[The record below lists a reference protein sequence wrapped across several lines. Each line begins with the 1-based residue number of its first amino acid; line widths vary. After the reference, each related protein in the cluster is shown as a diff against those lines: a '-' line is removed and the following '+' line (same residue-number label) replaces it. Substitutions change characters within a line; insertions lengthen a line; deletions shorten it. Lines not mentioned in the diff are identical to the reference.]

1 MLFPTFGFLYFF
13 VAVLILN
20 WLLKK
25 WPLLWR
31 IFLVLASYYFYLV
44 WDVRFL
50 LILIGVSV
58 FNFFSSLA
66 INRNFLGK
74 KKFFLFFSIVAN
86 LSVLGLFK
94 YYEFF
99 RSSFETLFFN
109 MGFPLNFPLLGI
121 ILPVGISFYIL
132 RAISYNADIYSG
144 KVTETPEFID
154 TLLYI
159 AFFPQLLAGPIMRA
173 PEFLSQLKDGGS
185 KKIEDLWESFSF
197 IILGLF
203 KKIVI
208 SSYLVVRITN
218 DVFAVPQ
225 NHSQFVVLLALF
237 AYAIVIYC
245 DFSAYSDMSIGF
257 AGLLGF
263 KSPTNFDRPYLSHD
277 IQDFWRRWHITLS
290 LWFRDYVYI
299 PLGGNRKGP
308 LGKYINLVIVMVL
321 AGLWHGASINFII
334 WGLLNGLGLVVV
346 HVHHDYIK
354 RKNLTPIGKTSYISK
369 YFCWLTTFLFITFNW
384 IFFRSGTIG
393 DAFTFIKTIFNPL
406 RVTEPVQLY
415 IILVTLVGFLLC
427 IFEKH
432 IFNGLTLIQK
442 KLPVFLSAV
451 FIVFV
456 IVLIFKIGPE
466 IIPPFIYFS
475 F

>member
-1 MLFPTFGFLYFF
+1 MFL
-13 VAVLILN
+13 AL
-20 WLLKK
+20 
-25 WPLLWR
+25 
-31 IFLVLASYYFYLV
+31 
-44 WDVRFL
+44 
-50 LILIGVSV
+50 
-58 FNFFSSLA
+58 
-66 INRNFLGK
+66 
-74 KKFFLFFSIVAN
+74 SIVVN
-86 LSVLGLFK
+86 FSVLGLFK

-99 RSSFETLFFN
+99 RSSFESLFFKI
-109 MGFPLNFPLLGI
+109 GLPISFPLLGI
-121 ILPVGISFYIL
+121 ILPIGISFYIL

-144 KVTETPEFID
+144 KVAEMPSFID
-154 TLLYI
+154 VLLYI
-159 AFFPQLLAGPIMRA
+159 AFFPQLLAGPISRA
-173 PEFLSQLKDGGS
+173 PEFLIQLKDGGS

-208 SSYLVVRITN
+208 SSYLVVRITD

-225 NHSQFVVLLALF
+225 NHSRLVVLLALF

-263 KSPTNFDRPYLSHD
+263 KSPVNFNGPYLSHD
-277 IQDFWRRWHITLS
+277 IQDFWRRWHMTLS
-290 LWFRDYVYI
+290 FWFRDYVYI
-299 PLGGNRKGP
+299 PLGGNRNGP
-308 LGKYINLVIVMVL
+308 LGKYLNLVIVMTL

-334 WGLLNGLGLVVV
+334 WGLLNGVGLVVV
-346 HVHHDYIK
+346 HIHHDYRK
-354 RKNLTPIGKTSYISK
+354 RKNLAPVEKTSYVSK
-369 YFCWLTTFLFITFNW
+369 FFCWLATFLFITFNW

-406 RVTEPVQLY
+406 KATEPIQFYV
-415 IILVTLVGFLLC
+415 ILVTLIGFLFC

-432 IFNGLTLIQK
+432 IFDGLTLVQK
-442 KLPVFLSAV
+442 KLPVFLTAI
-451 FIVFV
+451 FIVFI

-466 IIPPFIYFS
+466 TIPSFIYFS

>member
-1 MLFPTFGFLYFF
+1 
-13 VAVLILN
+13 
-20 WLLKK
+20 
-25 WPLLWR
+25 
-31 IFLVLASYYFYLV
+31 
-44 WDVRFL
+44 
-50 LILIGVSV
+50 
-58 FNFFSSLA
+58 
-66 INRNFLGK
+66 
-74 KKFFLFFSIVAN
+74 
-86 LSVLGLFK
+86 
-94 YYEFF
+94 
-99 RSSFETLFFN
+99 

-185 KKIEDLWESFSF
+185 KKIED
-197 IILGLF
+197 
-203 KKIVI
+203 
-208 SSYLVVRITN
+208 
-218 DVFAVPQ
+218 
-225 NHSQFVVLLALF
+225 
-237 AYAIVIYC
+237 IYC